1 MMHVMHALAFACA
14 RPGKQQL
21 IRILPE
27 FEGLIGLLFPKH
39 SPSMYLYV
47 PAKLLSFVQEIKHDL
62 PRICQSQVCD
72 VIHEC
77 VCVCVRADVHE
88 RVRTGTDVEDTI
100 APLASALRYLAGCSQ
115 LRVVLALPSQ
125 HSFHTPKKLGPLSP

>member
-27 FEGLIGLLFPKH
+27 FEGLIGLLFSKH
-39 SPSMYLYV
+39 SPSMHLYV

-62 PRICQSQVCD
+62 QRICQSQVCD

-77 VCVCVRADVHE
+77 VCVDVHE
-88 RVRTGTDVEDTI
+88 RIRAGTDVEDTI
-100 APLASALRYLAGCSQ
+100 APLESALRYVAGCSQ
-115 LRVVLALPSQ
+115 LRVVIALPSPR
-125 HSFHTPKKLGPLSP
+125 SFHTPKKLGPLSP